1 MSSPESSSPG
11 PGPESGS
18 GSSRWLCYLAAVIFL
33 GCGVLFWFAPME
45 MHVAVRGVVAGFN
58 AIIALAV
65 FLYGRQ
71 L

>member
-1 MSSPESSSPG
+1 MSSPENK
-11 PGPESGS
+11 SGAA
-18 GSSRWLCYLAAVIFL
+18 SSRLLCYIAALIFL
-33 GCGVLFWFAPME
+33 GCGVLFWFAPMQ

-71 L
+71 LKDES

>member
-1 MSSPESSSPG
+1 MSTPENKP
-11 PGPESGS
+11 GS
-18 GSSRWLCYLAAVIFL
+18 GFSRFLCYLASAVFL

-65 FLYGRQ
+65 FMYGRQ
-71 L
+71 LKDES

>member
-1 MSSPESSSPG
+1 MSSPESAPEPG
-11 PGPESGS
+11 RDSGS
-18 GSSRWLCYLAAVIFL
+18 GSSRFLCYLAAAIFL

>member
-1 MSSPESSSPG
+1 MSSPASDPG
-11 PGPESGS
+11 PGRDS

-71 L
+71 I

>member
-1 MSSPESSSPG
+1 MSSPENESP
-11 PGPESGS
+11 SGA
-18 GSSRWLCYLAAVIFL
+18 SRFLCYLAAAIFV
-33 GCGVLFWFAPME
+33 GCGVLFWFAPIE
-45 MHVAVRGVVAGFN
+45 MHLAVRGVVAGFN